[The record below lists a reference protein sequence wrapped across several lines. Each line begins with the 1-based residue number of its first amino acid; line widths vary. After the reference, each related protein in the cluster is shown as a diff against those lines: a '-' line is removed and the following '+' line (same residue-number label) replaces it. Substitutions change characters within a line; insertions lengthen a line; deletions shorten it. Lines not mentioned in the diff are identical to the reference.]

1 MKNDV
6 RLTFPTFI
14 IRNSF
19 LLSATRKNWTR
30 FSQQGDI
37 EARAAVSLLLLVL
50 QAPDPHLHVNP
61 RQGATALLFH
71 ITTLLH
77 QWTKPV
83 SSDAVKTLPW
93 LSFCCVFDASRYLC
107 PDENK
112 GQL

>member
-1 MKNDV
+1 MKNYV
-6 RLTFPTFI
+6 RVTFPTSI

-19 LLSATRKNWTR
+19 ATRKNWTR

-37 EARAAVSLLLLVL
+37 EARAAVSLLLFVS
-50 QAPDPHLHVNP
+50 QAPDPHLRVNP
-61 RQGATALLFH
+61 RQGATAFLFH

-93 LSFCCVFDASRYLC
+93 LSLNSCVLDASRY
-107 PDENK
+107 PIMVS
-112 GQL
+112 